1 MAREEDV
8 RKSLLKRLFR
18 KASYKFGGGEGAE
31 TRWQQCGLIV
41 LIDMFAGLSPGWRLL
56 SCGGSHRVQA

>member
-18 KASYKFGGGEGAE
+18 KASYKFGVGGGE

-41 LIDMFAGLSPGWRLL
+41 LIDMFAGLSPGWRLS